1 MTKVLTPLNGGRIG
15 QEMKRTFAFLFCLP
29 MFANGPLAPLVPIN
43 EAGFQKLVAEHK
55 GKVVLYDFWATWCAP
70 CRGEMPQ
77 LAVLQDKLRARGLDV
92 VTISAD
98 DQEHKAA
105 AEKFIQM
112 FRVDGPAYIKKADD
126 DDRFINAIDPKWGGA
141 LPALFL
147 YDKTGHK
154 VKSFIGETDMG
165 VLEAA
170 VRKLL

>member
-1 MTKVLTPLNGGRIG
+1 MRMKMQRALAFLLCLPLMAAAPVTPLI
-15 QEMKRTFAFLFCLP
+15 P
-29 MFANGPLAPLVPIN
+29 VN
-43 EAGFQKLVAEHK
+43 ETGFQKLVESHR

-77 LAVLQDKLRARGLDV
+77 LAGLQEKLRARGFEL

-98 DQEHKAA
+98 EQDHKAA

-112 FRVDGPAYIKKADD
+112 FRVDGPGYMKRADD
-126 DDRFINAIDPKWGGA
+126 DDRFINAIDPKWSGA

-147 YDKTGHK
+147 YDKSGHK
-154 VKSFIGETDMG
+154 VRSFIGETETSKI
-165 VLEAA
+165 EAA